1 MSNKPSNKTTAT
13 VVSGALVTVIVWI
26 ANTYGVDIPAEVAA
40 AIVTLIATA
49 IGYFMVAKSGKYV
62 VLPEEQDEEYGD
74 SELVGDGPKH

>member
-1 MSNKPSNKTTAT
+1 MSSKPSNKTTTT

-26 ANTYGVDIPAEVAA
+26 ANTYGVDIPAEVSAA
-40 AIVTLIATA
+40 VVTLIATA

-74 SELVGDGPKH
+74 SGLVGDGPKH

>member
-1 MSNKPSNKTTAT
+1 MSSKPSNKTTTT

-62 VLPEEQDEEYGD
+62 VLPEEQEEEYD
-74 SELVGDGPKH
+74 DEVVGDGPKH

>member
-1 MSNKPSNKTTAT
+1 MSSRPSNKTTTT

-40 AIVTLIATA
+40 AVVTLIATA

-62 VLPEEQDEEYGD
+62 VLPEEQDEEYD
-74 SELVGDGPKH
+74 DEVVGDGPKH

>member
-1 MSNKPSNKTTAT
+1 MDAKPSNKTTTT

-40 AIVTLIATA
+40 AIVTLIATG

-62 VLPEEQDEEYGD
+62 VLPEEQDEEYD
-74 SELVGDGPKH
+74 DEVVGDGPKH

>member
-40 AIVTLIATA
+40 AIVTLIATG

-62 VLPEEQDEEYGD
+62 VLPEEQDEEYD
-74 SELVGDGPKH
+74 DEVVGDGPKH

>member
-1 MSNKPSNKTTAT
+1 MSSKPSNKTTTT

-62 VLPEEQDEEYGD
+62 VLPEEQDEEYD
-74 SELVGDGPKH
+74 DEVVGDGPKH

>member
-1 MSNKPSNKTTAT
+1 MDAKPSNKTTAT
-13 VVSGALVTVIVWI
+13 AVAGAIVTILVWVVAE
-26 ANTYGVDIPAEVAA
+26 YGIEVPGPVAA
-40 AIVTLIATA
+40 AVSTLIATG